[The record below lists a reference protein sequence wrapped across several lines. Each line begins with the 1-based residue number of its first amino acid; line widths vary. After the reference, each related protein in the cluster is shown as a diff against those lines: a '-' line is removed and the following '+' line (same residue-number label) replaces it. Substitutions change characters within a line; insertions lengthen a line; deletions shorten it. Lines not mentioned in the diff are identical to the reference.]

1 MGSADRHDRQRL
13 VRDRPGRDS
22 LPRRLA
28 SPSAVDARV
37 VSRFRKGVHQ
47 FLGRRR
53 FVYPWVA
60 WLVQRGAAPGD
71 VLVFTDDDTD
81 KTIDLLIACHLAGCG
96 YSVCDTADEISV
108 RTNAITEHGDGIL
121 VTVVD
126 VAATQ
131 LAVVGHDE
139 LRKVVDER
147 VTQVTHDALLATKTA
162 YIMPTSGTTGQP
174 KLVRISHGSLAVFCD
189 AISRAYGWG
198 AHDTVLQCAPLTSDI
213 SVEEIFGGAACG
225 ARLVRSAAMKTG
237 DLAALVDDLVARE
250 TTIVDLPTAVWQL
263 LCADGDAIDAIGRSR
278 LRQIVIGGEAIRC
291 SAVDKW
297 LESAASQGI
306 SLLSSYGPT
315 EATVVATFLP
325 IVCDQT
331 TMDGALL
338 RLGRP
343 ILPNTVFLAFGEV
356 VIVGDLVADGYL
368 GIDGDGFGTVTA
380 ADGSRRRAFATGDR
394 VTVDAEGFPVF
405 SGRKD
410 AVVKISGKR
419 VDIAEVTRR
428 IAEDP
433 AVSDVAVELHSGSLG
448 VWFKSQRTREGEQ
461 DAAAATRIR
470 LVLVSLGVSSFSL
483 SACRISRGSPTGRS
497 TATTCRGCLSGQL
510 LG

>member
-1 MGSADRHDRQRL
+1 M
-13 VRDRPGRDS
+13 
-22 LPRRLA
+22 
-28 SPSAVDARV
+28 
-37 VSRFRKGVHQ
+37 
-47 FLGRRR
+47 
-53 FVYPWVA
+53 
-60 WLVQRGAAPGD
+60 QRGAAPGD

-470 LVLVSLGVSSFSL
+470 LVLVSLGVSSFFVVGVPNIPRKPNGKIDSDNL
-483 SACRISRGSPTGRS
+483 PRLPQWSAAGLNTAETGQR
-497 TATTCRGCLSGQL
+497 AAGLADLEPAARPGNRAGLVAAW
-510 LG
+510 

>member
-1 MGSADRHDRQRL
+1 M
-13 VRDRPGRDS
+13 
-22 LPRRLA
+22 
-28 SPSAVDARV
+28 
-37 VSRFRKGVHQ
+37 
-47 FLGRRR
+47 
-53 FVYPWVA
+53 
-60 WLVQRGAAPGD
+60 QRGAAPGD

-338 RLGRP
+338 RLGRL
-343 ILPNTVFLAFGEV
+343 ILPNTVF
-356 VIVGDLVADGYL
+356 
-368 GIDGDGFGTVTA
+368 
-380 ADGSRRRAFATGDR
+380 SR
-394 VTVDAEGFPVF
+394 
-405 SGRKD
+405 S
-410 AVVKISGKR
+410 VKS
-419 VDIAEVTRR
+419 
-428 IAEDP
+428 
-433 AVSDVAVELHSGSLG
+433 
-448 VWFKSQRTREGEQ
+448 
-461 DAAAATRIR
+461 
-470 LVLVSLGVSSFSL
+470 SL
-483 SACRISRGSPTGRS
+483 SGI
-497 TATTCRGCLSGQL
+497 
-510 LG
+510 

>member
-1 MGSADRHDRQRL
+1 M
-13 VRDRPGRDS
+13 
-22 LPRRLA
+22 
-28 SPSAVDARV
+28 
-37 VSRFRKGVHQ
+37 
-47 FLGRRR
+47 
-53 FVYPWVA
+53 
-60 WLVQRGAAPGD
+60 
-71 VLVFTDDDTD
+71 
-81 KTIDLLIACHLAGCG
+81 
-96 YSVCDTADEISV
+96 
-108 RTNAITEHGDGIL
+108 
-121 VTVVD
+121 
-126 VAATQ
+126 
-131 LAVVGHDE
+131 
-139 LRKVVDER
+139 
-147 VTQVTHDALLATKTA
+147 
-162 YIMPTSGTTGQP
+162 
-174 KLVRISHGSLAVFCD
+174 RISHGSLAVFCD

-297 LESAASQGI
+297 LESAASQRDLAALELWSNRSHGRRH
-306 SLLSSYGPT
+306 LLADRLRPDHHGRRTAQARPADPT
-315 EATVVATFLP
+315 EHGV
-325 IVCDQT
+325 
-331 TMDGALL
+331 
-338 RLGRP
+338 
-343 ILPNTVFLAFGEV
+343 LAFGEV